1 MPESSEDDELSAPF
15 YLGKNKKDLFTQPP
29 FDQPFY
35 RPPEST
41 QELFKHFDQ
50 HLMPEDMFGDLPKA
64 DTARCYS
71 CMSKFYEAV
80 WPALSHVYK
89 KPMNFT
95 DSCNEE
101 KIDKSKVPYTPCP
114 TICVAMSEEATV
126 GGMKIRGHIRGCLD
140 DLLHNGFNQTIVSWY
155 RWMHRDSCRIYRK
168 RELFKLPPE
177 QSDESSIQVCTCY
190 ADYCNSASS
199 SYWPLFW
206 LLFLAITV
214 TLLR

>member
-1 MPESSEDDELSAPF
+1 MVEGDRIVHLVRFWLLLCVGPLMADIMWTDVNAQQESYINQHTQF
-15 YLGKNKKDLFTQPP
+15 YLN
-29 FDQPFY
+29 
-35 RPPEST
+35 
-41 QELFKHFDQ
+41 
-50 HLMPEDMFGDLPKA
+50 
-64 DTARCYS
+64 TARCYS

-89 KPMNFT
+89 RPMNFT
-95 DSCNEE
+95 DSCNDE
-101 KIDKSKVPYTPCP
+101 KIDKTKVPYTPCP

-126 GGMKIRGHIRGCLD
+126 AGMKIRGNIRGCLD

-190 ADYCNSASS
+190 ADYCNSATVSP
-199 SYWPLFW
+199 WPLPMIVM
-206 LLFLAITV
+206 LGVLFTFV
-214 TLLR
+214 YN